1 MKEQYFHIEY
11 QVENEERHENL
22 EIIFQRIKEEKEKY
36 YAAEM
41 SHKVKSKIGLY
52 I

>member
-11 QVENEERHENL
+11 RIENEERHENL
-22 EIIFQRIKEEKEKY
+22 EILFQRIKEEKEKY

-41 SHKVKSKIGLY
+41 SYEVKSKIGLN

>member
-1 MKEQYFHIEY
+1 MKEQYSYNECQIEY
-11 QVENEERHENL
+11 EEMHENL

-41 SHKVKSKIGLY
+41 SYEVKSKIRLN

>member
-1 MKEQYFHIEY
+1 MKEQIFYIKY
-11 QVENEERHENL
+11 QIENEERHENL

-41 SHKVKSKIGLY
+41 SHKGKSKIGLY